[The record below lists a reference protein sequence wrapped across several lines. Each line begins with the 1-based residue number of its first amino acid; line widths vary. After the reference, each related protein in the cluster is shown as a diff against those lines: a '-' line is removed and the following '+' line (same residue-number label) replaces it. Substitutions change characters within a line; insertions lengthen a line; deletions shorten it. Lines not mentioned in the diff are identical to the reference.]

1 MKKSLFTNWKNL
13 TVAFMA
19 VSSLHAFAEEAR
31 FEFNPQETKE
41 YAAFFKQPSALE
53 GKCNAEVLGI
63 DVNRPGFSWDDMN
76 TWLNS
81 EGKLWRKYNPAKEAY
96 GETLFG
102 VKVNNKPNDPF
113 KGKTSGISW
122 TTNDTDDKW
131 YPAIENS
138 KYLKG
143 TFVMSDCWVT
153 VVNIAGTQMDT
164 IKIAMNNTDMDC
176 YLNIRRNPV
185 LRQIDLSN
193 SKGKCRQ
200 LQGYS
205 NMLSDENSLKCENIR
220 KTEFLDWLLN
230 IENNCYTFSTLPL
243 HPAKGTKLGSGY
255 KDQWKNR
262 GGYPIG
268 QKNADGEFEIL
279 VDEDI
284 DLSSEYDVEGK
295 ITEYAWK
302 DLDGNPVELA
312 NDNGFFCFG
321 PEHVGKTYRCE
332 MMNGNYSQLILKTVF
347 VTVVND
353 YSQGSVEGVANDN
366 AAIVCTDN
374 VISVSTTEEVTG
386 VQVYNFNG
394 QCVKTVFGGQT
405 QVSVADLAA
414 GMYIVKVTTTE
425 GNYTEKVIKK

>member
-1 MKKSLFTNWKNL
+1 MKKNLFTNWKNL
-13 TVAFMA
+13 AVAFMA
-19 VSSLHAFAEEAR
+19 VSSLHAFAEEAH
-31 FEFNPQETKE
+31 FDFDPQETKE

-81 EGKLWRKYNPAKEAY
+81 EGKLWLKNDGKGYA
-96 GETLFG
+96 ETLFG
-102 VKVNNKPNDPF
+102 ICVNNNPKDPF
-113 KGKTSGISW
+113 KGKSSGINW
-122 TTNDTDDKW
+122 TTNKDDNKW

-143 TFVMSDCWVT
+143 RFVMSDCWAT
-153 VVNIAGTQMDT
+153 VVHISGTQMDT
-164 IKIAMNNTDMDC
+164 VKIAMNNTDKDC
-176 YLNIRRNPV
+176 YLHIRRNP
-185 LRQIDLSN
+185 LCRQIDLSN

-200 LQGYS
+200 LAGYS

-220 KTEFLDWLLN
+220 MTEFLDWLLN
-230 IENNCYTFSTLPL
+230 LENNCYTFSTLPL

-255 KDQWKNR
+255 KDQWKDR

-268 QKNADGEFEIL
+268 QMNADGEYEIL

-284 DLSSEYDVEGK
+284 DLSSEYDIEGK

-302 DLDGNPVELA
+302 DIDGNPVELA
-312 NDNGFFCFG
+312 NDNGYFCFG

-332 MMNGNYSQLILKTVF
+332 MTNGHYSQLTLKTVF
-347 VTVVND
+347 VTVVED
-353 YSQGSVEGVANDN
+353 YTGSVEGLANSNVAVVCNDN
-366 AAIVCTDN
+366 T
-374 VISVSTTEEVTG
+374 ISVSGAEEVTG

-394 QCVKTVFGGQT
+394 QCVKSVKGNQT
-405 QVSVADLAA
+405 QLNVSDLVS
-414 GMYIVKVTTTE
+414 GMYIVKVMTTE
-425 GNYTEKVIKK
+425 GNYTEKIIKK